1 MEGIMK
7 FDLRKDPEGELWDY
21 DDDPTEDAAKR
32 VKFLIT
38 RQTPVIRGKAADA
51 AWIQPGQDN
60 GHYRRQGISLKQRP
74 GVYQQMI
81 FKLCLKGWENVQDL
95 DGNPIPFTPE
105 TVDAMAAEHDGA
117 VQFVNDI
124 SEMMGRMTVERIQ
137 QERDRF
143 RGTSEASS
151 QLSQPR
157 LPSM

>member
-7 FDLRKDPEGELWDY
+7 FDLSQNSPGEFWEY
-21 DDDPTEDAAKR
+21 DDDPAEDPAKR
-32 VKFLIT
+32 VKFLIV

-51 AWIQPGQDN
+51 AWIQPGTDN
-60 GHYRRQGISLKQRP
+60 GHYRRQGMSLKQRP

-81 FKLCLKGWENVQDL
+81 FKLCLKGWENVEDV
-95 DGNPIPFTPE
+95 DGHPIPFTPE
-105 TVDAMAAEHDGA
+105 TVDAMASEHDGA

-143 RGTSEASS
+143 RGNVAPQN
-151 QLSQPR
+151 QLSQPG
-157 LPSM
+157 L